1 MSGEPEAV
9 KIARLE
15 EKVTA
20 LTDMVRSLV
29 DEVRA
34 GNESRKIL
42 YERNEAL
49 RVDLIEIRHRIGH
62 LQDGLD
68 AVKPSAAE
76 YVQVREQITGAGRL
90 GMLAWRFGSV
100 AMGAAGWLA
109 AAYTYWTGKPPP

>member
-1 MSGEPEAV
+1 MSTEPEAV

-20 LTDMVRSLV
+20 LTDMVRSLI

-34 GNESRKIL
+34 GNESRKAL
-42 YERNEAL
+42 YQENERM

-76 YVQVREQITGAGRL
+76 YVQIRDQITGAGRL
-90 GMLAWRFGSV
+90 GMAAWQVGGYVV
-100 AMGAAGWLA
+100 AFAGWAA
-109 AAYTYWTGKPPP
+109 AAYTYLTGKPPP